1 MSTKFRTVITTAGAA
16 KLAAATAPGGRK
28 VNITTMAVRDGGGK
42 LPVPDAGQT
51 GLIHEV
57 WRHALNKIS
66 QDKRNSNYII
76 AELVIPPE
84 VGGFWMRELGLY
96 DDAGTLIAVANMAES
111 YKPALAEGSGRSQ
124 TCRMVIIVSSVAS
137 VALTID
143 TTTVMAT
150 QDYVDDKIAEHEQS
164 RRHPDASLTAKGFT
178 QLSSATNS
186 TSETLAATPKAVKA
200 AYDLANGKYTAQDA
214 TTARKGLVQ
223 LSSATNSTS
232 ETLAATPKAVKAA
245 YDLANGKYTAQ
256 DATTARKGLVQL
268 SSATNSDSETLAAT
282 PKAVKTAYDLA
293 NGKYT
298 AQDATT
304 ARKGLVQLSSATN
317 SDSETLAATPKAVK
331 SAYDNAEKRLQKD
344 QNGADI
350 PDKGRFLSNI
360 NVYSKGEVD
369 KKKGMRK
376 YSFAA
381 PANVVAGKWY
391 PVIFRRAASLSGEMA
406 SRVVISTGCYN
417 GDYVMNNCEFNGM
430 VMPGGWT
437 DRGSYA
443 AGYFWTYQTNER
455 SIHSIVTSLK
465 DDDVCSVFYVEARAF
480 PVQILAEEGLTVIV
494 PTEDYVVGQTTYK
507 WGATNPATESTN
519 VQAILDFKNGRGYY
533 CSHPFISS
541 LSGNAETA
549 SKLETPRKIAGV
561 AFDGSGDIT
570 LNARNVGAF
579 ALRQT
584 GNTVNGDTAVGWNW
598 DSGAY
603 NALIGGASALIL
615 HFNINAGSCPA
626 VQFRVNYKNGGISY
640 RSARDGYGFESGW
653 SDFYTTTRKP
663 SAGDVGAYT
672 KAESDSRYVRD
683 IRLGTRVVQ
692 TMQKGVMYEKAGH
705 VITGLG
711 IVGEVDGDDPAVFRP
726 IQKYIN
732 GTWYNVA
739 QV

>member
-1 MSTKFRTVITTAGAA
+1 MNTLANIQELARALRNMIRTGLVVETNLNAG
-16 KLAAATAPGGRK
+16 RCR
-28 VNITTMAVRDGGGK
+28 V
-42 LPVPDAGQT
+42 QT
-51 GLIHEV
+51 GGMCTDWLQWLTHRAGRSRTWWAPSVGEQVLILAVGGELDTAFV
-57 WRHALNKIS
+57 LPGIYSGDNPSPSVSADALHIRFP
-66 QDKRNSNYII
+66 DG
-76 AELVIPPE
+76 AVIEYEPETSALTVSGIKTASVTASDSVTATVPVVTVKASTRVTLDTPE
-84 VGGFWMRELGLY
+84 VVCTNR
-96 DDAGTLIAVANMAES
+96 LI
-111 YKPALAEGSGRSQ
+111 
-124 TCRMVIIVSSVAS
+124 
-137 VALTID
+137 
-143 TTTVMAT
+143 
-150 QDYVDDKIAEHEQS
+150 
-164 RRHPDASLTAKGFT
+164 
-178 QLSSATNS
+178 
-186 TSETLAATPKAVKA
+186 
-200 AYDLANGKYTAQDA
+200 
-214 TTARKGLVQ
+214 
-223 LSSATNSTS
+223 
-232 ETLAATPKAVKAA
+232 
-245 YDLANGKYTAQ
+245 
-256 DATTARKGLVQL
+256 
-268 SSATNSDSETLAAT
+268 
-282 PKAVKTAYDLA
+282 

-541 LSGNAETA
+541 LSGNAATA
-549 SKLETPRKIAGV
+549 TKLANARNINGV
-561 AFDGSGDIT
+561 RFDGSADININT
-570 LNARNVGAF
+570 LVSRNRVT
-579 ALRQT
+579 ALGGSVKGTPGIQMYEAYNNGYPTAYGNVLHLT
-584 GNTVNGDTAVGWNW
+584 GVTAVGEGELLIGWSGT
-598 DSGAY
+598 SGAH
-603 NALIGGASALIL
+603 A
-615 HFNINAGSCPA
+615 PA
-626 VQFRVNYKNGGISY
+626 YI
-640 RSARDGYGFESGW
+640 RSRRDTTDANWSGW
-653 SDFYTTTRKP
+653 AQLYTTAHKP

-683 IRLGTRVVQ
+683 MRLGGASTYKPANNGTTWTHQAPSGCVYTGIIVQ
-692 TMQKGVMYEKAGH
+692 DTGSNSADNIGGVYY
-705 VITGLG
+705 
-711 IVGEVDGDDPAVFRP
+711 RP
-726 IQKYIN
+726 VQKYIN